1 MKLTPQENANA
12 KSSFLKSSKSISA
25 KLVSVAMGSCLG
37 SSHAY
42 SMLSLCAQ
50 YRSTDTDASSR
61 HRRCSTSTDLRL
73 FSVSSPVIVME
84 REKRKKT
91 ERKERNTN
99 QYFRLSQARN
109 LSDYFI
115 YHKQVFPTLF
125 FADFQAFLSQNHSVL
140 LYFSQHNVF
149 TNFVLHFNPRII
161 KLLISNLGKN

>member
-25 KLVSVAMGSCLG
+25 RLVSVAMGSCLG

-99 QYFRLSQARN
+99 QYFRLTQARY

-125 FADFQAFLSQNHSVL
+125 LQILG
-140 LYFSQHNVF
+140 
-149 TNFVLHFNPRII
+149 
-161 KLLISNLGKN
+161 LLITKPFSIIILFTT